1 MSKFSEFI
9 DKVKGDE
16 KLQAKLKD
24 IRANAMKKIVALAKE
39 EGIELKPDEIG
50 KGELS
55 DDVLEEVAAAGG
67 GARGD
72 CKTGYA
78 PIY

>member
-9 DKVKGDE
+9 NKVKEDE
-16 KLQAKLKD
+16 KLQAKLKV

-39 EGIELKPDEIG
+39 EGIELKPEEIS

-55 DDVLEEVAAAGG
+55 DEALEEVAAAGG

-72 CKTGYA
+72 CNTGYA
-78 PIY
+78 PLY

>member
-1 MSKFSEFI
+1 MSKFGEFI
-9 DKVKGDE
+9 NKVKE
-16 KLQAKLKD
+16 NKELQAKIKTV
-24 IRANAMKKIVALAKE
+24 RASAVEKIVALAKE
-39 EGIELKPDEIG
+39 EGIELKPEDIG

-55 DDVLEEVAAAGG
+55 DEALEEVAAAGG

-78 PIY
+78 PLY